1 MNWEKS
7 TSFCNNICL
16 KTIEHIPANGE
27 CTYRVKE
34 MTAFDTSRSNIV
46 GKSEGKKLLIIVG
59 SMIVVDIMLN
69 DNP

>member
-1 MNWEKS
+1 
-7 TSFCNNICL
+7 
-16 KTIEHIPANGE
+16 
-27 CTYRVKE
+27 

-69 DNP
+69 DNPWEVPFCISLGVINEAGLGR